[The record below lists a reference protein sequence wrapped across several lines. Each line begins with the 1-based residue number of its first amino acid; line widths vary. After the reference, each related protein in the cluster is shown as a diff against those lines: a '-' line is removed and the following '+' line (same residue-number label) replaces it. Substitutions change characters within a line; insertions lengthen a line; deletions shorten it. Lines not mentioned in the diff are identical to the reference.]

1 MEIKKPR
8 HVAVIGLGVFGSNV
22 VRYLYELGVEILGI
36 DKDER
41 KVENVKQ
48 YLKLP
53 VVADATD
60 PKQLQDA
67 GVTSENIDVAIIGI
81 GENVETSIYVTLL
94 LKEAGINRVIARALN
109 NQHAKILAKI
119 GVDRIVY
126 PEANAAEQLSRSL
139 VAPNIIEEFE
149 LSPEYSIT
157 EIVSPKSFYN
167 KSLKELDVR
176 AKYKVIIIAIKRKT
190 PVLVDETGETDLKEE
205 IILVPNPEEEIIEGD
220 TLIIAGK
227 NEDINKLRSL
237 Q

>member
-1 MEIKKPR
+1 MELKKPK
-8 HVAVIGLGVFGSNV
+8 HCAVIGLGVFGANV
-22 VRYLYELGVEILGI
+22 VKYLYELQVEVLGI
-36 DKDER
+36 DKSER
-41 KVENVKQ
+41 KVEDVKQ

-53 VVADATD
+53 VVGDATD

-67 GVTSENIDVAIIGI
+67 GLTAENIDVAIVAI
-81 GENVETSIYVTLL
+81 GESVETSIYVTLL
-94 LKEAGINRVIARALN
+94 LIESGIKQIIARALN

-119 GVDRIVY
+119 GVDRIIY
-126 PEANAAEQLSRSL
+126 PEANAAEQLARSL

-157 EIVSPKSFYN
+157 EIVAAKSFYK
-167 KSLKELDVR
+167 KSLKELAFR

-190 PVLVDETGETDLKEE
+190 PILIEETGETDLKEE
-205 IILVPNPEEEIIEGD
+205 IILVPEPEEEIIDGD
-220 TLIIAGK
+220 ILIVAGK